1 MTGLTAGL
9 TAGRIIVAPD
19 KFRGSLTSPEVA
31 AHVAAGLRAA
41 AQGRVAVVRLPV
53 ADGGDGTVE
62 AVVASG
68 FTRVETEVTGP
79 VGARIPAAYAVRDE
93 RDGRVA
99 VVELAEASGLR
110 KLPGDPAP
118 LTATSRG
125 AGELIAH
132 AVRHGARRI
141 VLGLG
146 GSACTDGGAGMLQA
160 LGVRLLDAAGND
172 LPPGGAALRD
182 LRTIDASGRL
192 RGFEVVVASDVD
204 NPLLGPYGAATVYG
218 PQKGATPEDV
228 AVLEA
233 GLTRLVAVTESGG
246 VAFTPDAPGS
256 GDTAHTP
263 GVAVPGG
270 VASVPDT
277 AGSGGAVHAPDTATP
292 GSAVHTTGVAVP
304 GGAVHARDTAT
315 PGGAVRV
322 TGVASRPGAGAAGG
336 VGFGA
341 LAFLDAEIRPGI
353 GYLLDLVDFDRHVR
367 GARLVITGEGSIDE
381 QTLRGKA
388 PVGVAA
394 AAARHG
400 VPVVAVC
407 GRRSVSEAELRAVG
421 IEAAYALTDVEP
433 DVRRCMTEAGP
444 LLERL
449 TTRIA
454 TP

>member
-182 LRTIDASGRL
+182 LRTIDTSGRL

-246 VAFTPDAPGS
+246 VA
-256 GDTAHTP
+256 
-263 GVAVPGG
+263 
-270 VASVPDT
+270 SVPDT
-277 AGSGGAVHAPDTATP
+277 ASPGSAVHAPDMAI
-292 GSAVHTTGVAVP
+292 P
-304 GGAVHARDTAT
+304 GGAVHATGVAV

-407 GRRSVSEAELRAVG
+407 GRRSVSEAELRAAG
-421 IEAAYALTDVEP
+421 IEAAYALTDIEP

-454 TP
+454 TRFVTP